1 MKKFISLFL
10 VVLLLITFCSCGS
23 NSSKQYLGK
32 WTATKVATNRTDGKD
47 NTEIVF
53 SDYSEKLKMEL
64 TYEFS
69 SDNHYTVHY
78 YILGIE
84 GKGYPKNGTFEI
96 KGNKIILED
105 GSGEIENDILT
116 IHFPDSQGKGEV
128 IHYLTKV
135 NE

>member
-1 MKKFISLFL
+1 MVL
-10 VVLLLITFCSCGS
+10 LLLITFCSCGS
-23 NSSKQYLGK
+23 NSSKKYLGK
-32 WTATKVATNRTDGKD
+32 WTATKIATNRTDGGN

-69 SDNHYTVHY
+69 SDNNYTVHY
-78 YILGIE
+78 YILGVE
-84 GKGYPKNGTFEI
+84 GNGYPKNGTFEI

-116 IHFPDSQGKGEV
+116 IHFPDAQGRGEV